1 MEELRIGRIR
11 VIPGENG
18 SRFPSCTSLVV
29 EDDVRTIIDTGCGE
43 AAIRRLLD
51 EGPIDRVINTHFH
64 FDHICGNYLLP
75 GAEVWLNHREA
86 PCFKELV
93 NVARLLGI
101 VELDGEEAGERWAEE
116 VAEGSVTTAK
126 PTPYRDVR
134 WYLSTRRLDNTYRWG
149 DEIEFGH
156 TKAKVLSAPGHSL
169 GNSFLFFPEERLVY
183 IGDVD
188 MTAFGPWYGGTDG
201 DIDAFITSAV
211 SLVDLEAD
219 HFVTGHEKGILTL
232 EEFMDSLGEYLEVI
246 DRRDEIITRGIEKG
260 LSVEEMVS
268 PGFCYPPES
277 HSDPWAYIWD
287 KMTVRKH
294 VRRMVSTGAIEL
306 DMERSSELLKDTE
319 PLPLIGYGFELT
331 IDPEPDNGE
340 IDILLDG

>member
-116 VAEGSVTTAK
+116 VAEGSVTTAR
-126 PTPYRDVR
+126 P
-134 WYLSTRRLDNTYRWG
+134 
-149 DEIEFGH
+149 
-156 TKAKVLSAPGHSL
+156 
-169 GNSFLFFPEERLVY
+169 
-183 IGDVD
+183 
-188 MTAFGPWYGGTDG
+188 
-201 DIDAFITSAV
+201 
-211 SLVDLEAD
+211 
-219 HFVTGHEKGILTL
+219 
-232 EEFMDSLGEYLEVI
+232 
-246 DRRDEIITRGIEKG
+246 
-260 LSVEEMVS
+260 
-268 PGFCYPPES
+268 
-277 HSDPWAYIWD
+277 
-287 KMTVRKH
+287 
-294 VRRMVSTGAIEL
+294 
-306 DMERSSELLKDTE
+306 
-319 PLPLIGYGFELT
+319 
-331 IDPEPDNGE
+331 
-340 IDILLDG
+340 